1 MVFKLKLAP
10 SVSRMKIASC
20 SHKASSWLPGGTRS
34 PFLGEEGGEPQVGQA
49 DAFTGLRP
57 SGAPGL
63 EGGRRDELAKEKLR
77 FQTWKKQEGT
87 FYVPGD
93 PGRHQKNAKYN
104 HKELR
109 FYTTIL
115 GEKKQN
121 KTLNV
126 KIQRI
131 GKNVSSEPLAGG
143 NSDRALQVLIP
154 LDLKSC
160 FPAIPWRMSP
170 AHMKPQLAP

>member
-1 MVFKLKLAP
+1 MKNVPRKRLMVFKLKLAP

-93 PGRHQKNAKYN
+93 PGRLSSQPAAEGHLPGWAARSPLWSAAAGESRQP
-104 HKELR
+104 HK
-109 FYTTIL
+109 L
-115 GEKKQN
+115 G
-121 KTLNV
+121 
-126 KIQRI
+126 
-131 GKNVSSEPLAGG
+131 
-143 NSDRALQVLIP
+143 
-154 LDLKSC
+154 
-160 FPAIPWRMSP
+160 
-170 AHMKPQLAP
+170 